1 MAQYKLAYLNRNFKV
16 KKYPVLRNRYSSM
29 YWFYKKRKLQNPWKQ
44 IEKNYM
50 MPRKYTT
57 FERKQLRDF
66 ERDLFS
72 GLLKYENNK

>member
-1 MAQYKLAYLNRNFKV
+1 MAQYKLTYLNRNFRV
-16 KKYPVLRNRYSSM
+16 KKYPILWNRSSSM
-29 YWFYKKRKLQNPWKQ
+29 RWVYKQRKLKNTWKR

-72 GLLKYENNK
+72 GVLKYGNNI